1 MHRVLE
7 DLMLNLDQTLLSR
20 VCSASHTLHEKGAK
34 SVSLV
39 GKGKRKQIAGTF
51 TVNYNVRSF
60 LPMHRRPRDAF
71 NKESRFRI
79 TLS

>member
-34 SVSLV
+34 SVPFV
-39 GKGKRKQIAGTF
+39 GKGKTKQITGTF
-51 TVNYNVRSF
+51 TVTMSGLFSRCIVDSEM
-60 LPMHRRPRDAF
+60 PSTRDLV
-71 NKESRFRI
+71 SG
-79 TLS
+79 